1 MMLRML
7 SASGGVGD
15 VFFFI
20 SHTGRTRVLVEA
32 AELARQ
38 TEATVVS
45 LTHEDSPLAAQS
57 HCCINVDVEED
68 TDQYMPMTSRL
79 VQLVILDVLASGV
92 TLRRGESFTPYLAR
106 IKDSLRDTRFPT
118 S

>member
-45 LTHEDSPLAAQS
+45 LTCGESPLAAQS
-57 HCCINVDVEED
+57 HCCINDVEEVRAIHAHD
-68 TDQYMPMTSRL
+68 LSLSAIGDSGRA
-79 VQLVILDVLASGV
+79 ASGV
-92 TLRRGESFTPYLAR
+92 TLRRG
-106 IKDSLRDTRFPT
+106 
-118 S
+118 

>member
-1 MMLRML
+1 M
-7 SASGGVGD
+7 
-15 VFFFI
+15 
-20 SHTGRTRVLVEA
+20 
-32 AELARQ
+32 
-38 TEATVVS
+38 
-45 LTHEDSPLAAQS
+45 
-57 HCCINVDVEED
+57 EED

-106 IKDSLRDTRFPT
+106 IKDSLKDTRFPT